1 MQATSLSV
9 IPPGGGGVRDYA
21 SVLGGSLDAPIQ
33 ELTAQTDTRG
43 WSGDMLLL
51 QTGALLRAQGA
62 LVEDDEIERV
72 VGAIATDTPNYDSE
86 LQNLKTRD

>member
-21 SVLGGSLDAPIQ
+21 SMLGGSLDAPIQ

-51 QTGALLRAQGA
+51 HFSGYGFQKRGVPTWLLSETKRLRARFKV
-62 LVEDDEIERV
+62 LDLR
-72 VGAIATDTPNYDSE
+72 P
-86 LQNLKTRD
+86 